1 MRPNYLSEV
10 KRAIY
15 DNFMTYRKIII
26 AGILLFLISL
36 SIGGFITYKIMY
48 NQLEDA
54 YDRIKYLKQ
63 INANE
68 KLVEEMKTISK
79 AVEDLK
85 KNKPVTEPIASNN
98 ETDIKYVQK
107 QTAEDPD
114 VEIRS
119 EAPVARVKYNEQTYD
134 VPMQTTTTNSTEKDG
149 TVKVNQKHEFTV
161 DVTNV
166 ADRQIAAYKLSRD
179 EKERELNEELKE
191 VKHQNKQLKIAG
203 GVVAAGAVGYLI
215 HKASK

>member
-1 MRPNYLSEV
+1 MIPNYLSEV
-10 KRAIY
+10 KRVILV
-15 DNFMTYRKIII
+15 NFMTYRKIII
-26 AGILLFLISL
+26 AGFLLFLISI

-85 KNKPVTEPIASNN
+85 QNRPVKEQIVSNN

-134 VPMQTTTTNSTEKDG
+134 VPMQTTTSNSTEKDG

-166 ADRQIAAYKLSRD
+166 ADRQIAAYKLSMD

-191 VKHQNKQLKIAG
+191 VKHQNKKLKIAG

>member
-26 AGILLFLISL
+26 AGFLLFLISL

-85 KNKPVTEPIASNN
+85 QNKPVTEPIASNN

-114 VEIRS
+114 VEIKS

-203 GVVAAGAVGYLI
+203 GIAAAGAVGYLI

>member
-15 DNFMTYRKIII
+15 DNFMAYRKIII
-26 AGILLFLISL
+26 VGFLLFLISL

-85 KNKPVTEPIASNN
+85 QNKPVTEKVASNN

-114 VEIRS
+114 VEIKS

-149 TVKVNQKHEFTV
+149 TVKVNQSHEFTV

-215 HKASK
+215 HKATK

>member
-1 MRPNYLSEV
+1 M
-10 KRAIY
+10 
-15 DNFMTYRKIII
+15 
-26 AGILLFLISL
+26 
-36 SIGGFITYKIMY
+36 
-48 NQLEDA
+48 
-54 YDRIKYLKQ
+54 
-63 INANE
+63 
-68 KLVEEMKTISK
+68 
-79 AVEDLK
+79 
-85 KNKPVTEPIASNN
+85 TEPIVSNN

-107 QTAEDPD
+107 QTAEDTD
-114 VEIRS
+114 VEIKS

-149 TVKVNQKHEFTV
+149 TVKVNQTHEFTV

-203 GVVAAGAVGYLI
+203 AVVATGAVGYLI
-215 HKASK
+215 HKATK

>member
-26 AGILLFLISL
+26 AGFLLFLISL

-85 KNKPVTEPIASNN
+85 QNKPVTEPIASNN

-114 VEIRS
+114 VEIKS

-203 GVVAAGAVGYLI
+203 GIAAAGAVGYLI
-215 HKASK
+215 HKALK

>member
-1 MRPNYLSEV
+1 MKPNYLSEV

-26 AGILLFLISL
+26 AGFLLFLISI

-54 YDRIKYLKQ
+54 YERIRYLKQ

-79 AVEDLK
+79 AVEELK
-85 KNKPVTEPIASNN
+85 QNKPVTEPIVSNN

-114 VEIRS
+114 VEIKS

>member
-1 MRPNYLSEV
+1 MKPNYLSEV
-10 KRAIY
+10 KRVIY
-15 DNFMTYRKIII
+15 TNFMMYRKIII
-26 AGILLFLISL
+26 AGFLLFLISI

-85 KNKPVTEPIASNN
+85 QNKPVTEPIISNN

-114 VEIRS
+114 VEIKS

>member
-1 MRPNYLSEV
+1 MKPNYLSEV

-26 AGILLFLISL
+26 AGFLLFLISI

-54 YDRIKYLKQ
+54 YERIIYLKQ

-79 AVEDLK
+79 AVEELK
-85 KNKPVTEPIASNN
+85 QNKPVTEPIVSNN

-107 QTAEDPD
+107 QSAEDPD
-114 VEIRS
+114 VEIKS

-149 TVKVNQKHEFTV
+149 IVKVNQTHEFTV
-161 DVTNV
+161 DVTKV

>member
-26 AGILLFLISL
+26 AGFLLFLISL

-85 KNKPVTEPIASNN
+85 QNKPVTEQIASNN

-114 VEIRS
+114 VEIKS

>member
-1 MRPNYLSEV
+1 MKPNYLSEV

-26 AGILLFLISL
+26 AGFLLFLISI

-54 YDRIKYLKQ
+54 YERIRYLKQ

-79 AVEDLK
+79 AVEELK
-85 KNKPVTEPIASNN
+85 QNKPVTEPIVSNN

-107 QTAEDPD
+107 QSAEDPD

-203 GVVAAGAVGYLI
+203 GIVAAGAVGYLI

>member
-1 MRPNYLSEV
+1 MKPNYLSEV

-26 AGILLFLISL
+26 AGFLLFLISI

-54 YDRIKYLKQ
+54 YERIKYLKQ

-79 AVEDLK
+79 AVEELK
-85 KNKPVTEPIASNN
+85 QNKPVTEPIISNN

-114 VEIRS
+114 VEIKS